1 MTFHWP
7 HLFWL
12 LALPAIFGLAEIGR
26 RVRATVRRH
35 PKIMR
40 AEASPSGLQMI
51 GNTATTASTV
61 RVRWRLWLGLALVIC
76 ALTRPQW
83 GEIEEPVFEQSR
95 EILIAIDLSRSMLAP
110 DVAPTRLERSKLLT
124 TSLLDRLEGERVGLI
139 VFAGTAFLQSPLSAD
154 YEILEEFL
162 PALDPNYL
170 PEGGTEYAALL
181 DAALEAFSKDSGA
194 DRYLIILS
202 DGESQTTTWESRV
215 AELRERGIHVIGL
228 GVGTAAGAMLPDGA
242 GGFVKDPRGAVV
254 LSRLN
259 PATLEDL
266 ARRTNGVYRDASTWV
281 DLADLLQQTVE
292 AGRQGEFAE
301 TRNARRIERFQWALA
316 PGILLLLWSVWREFP
331 VQPRQRAVTIKA
343 ARRAAAII
351 AVTTFL
357 IPAPDARAVER
368 VDAGGN
374 KIDDPN
380 HILEP
385 LPDSYDVIGNEPPPP
400 PEAPVR
406 EVVGRLAGQAQVAA
420 TDYSELANQT
430 LTYGLRQKS
439 TGQKLERSAVY
450 DALDAVDAGEALDQ
464 AAADWPALRQ
474 QLNKLLEDDEQQQ
487 QDQQNQDQQNDQ
499 QDQENQ
505 DDQQQQQN
513 GGGENDQDQSQDGD
527 NGDQDQQ
534 QENSGQNGEQ
544 GDQGEQGQDGQQN
557 QSGENGEG
565 QDQDS
570 DQPPQQDGQDGDQ
583 GEDQQNKDPAGQD
596 AEGNEQEHRPPE
608 NRESAFGDLDEPEQP
623 PESQPEQGQQPQPQ
637 SQTVQDPGNQTVG
650 GQATRS
656 GESSDNPALAVP
668 LQKLDQLKQKDSPA
682 QLFQLMQD
690 PAKAPPKTGRD
701 W

>member
-7 HLFWL
+7 HVFWL
-12 LALPAIFGLAEIGR
+12 LALPVIFGLAEVGR
-26 RVRATVRRH
+26 RVRASVRRH

-40 AEASPSGLQMI
+40 AEASPSGLQLL
-51 GNTATTASTV
+51 GDSSTTAPSV

-162 PALDPNYL
+162 PALDPTYL

-181 DAALEAFSKDSGA
+181 DAALEAFSNDSGA
-194 DRYLIILS
+194 DRYLIVLS

-215 AELRERGIHVIGL
+215 TELRERGIHVIGL

-266 ARRTNGVYRDASTWV
+266 ARRTNGVYRDASSWV
-281 DLADLLQQTVE
+281 DLADLLAQTVE

-301 TRNARRIERFQWALA
+301 TRNARRIERFQWVLG
-316 PGILLLLWSVWREFP
+316 PGILLLLWSIWREFP
-331 VQPRQRAVTIKA
+331 VQPRQRAVTIRT
-343 ARRAAAII
+343 ARRAAAIV
-351 AVTTFL
+351 AVAAFL
-357 IPAPDARAVER
+357 IPAPEARAVER
-368 VDAGGN
+368 VDASGN
-374 KIDDPN
+374 RIDDPN

-385 LPDSYDVIGNEPPPP
+385 LPESYNVTGDEPPPP
-400 PEAPVR
+400 PELPVR
-406 EVVGRLAGQAQVAA
+406 EVIGRLAGQPQVSA
-420 TDYSELANQT
+420 TDYAELANET
-430 LTYGLRQKS
+430 ITYGLRQKS
-439 TGQKLERSAVY
+439 TGQELERSAIY

-464 AAADWPALRQ
+464 AAADWPALRA
-474 QLNKLLEDDEQQQ
+474 QLNQLLQDDEQQQ
-487 QDQQNQDQQNDQ
+487 DQQDQDQQNDQ
-499 QDQENQ
+499 QDQQNK

-513 GGGENDQDQSQDGD
+513 GGGQNNQDQSNDGEK
-527 NGDQDQQ
+527 GDQEQPQNSDQQ
-534 QENSGQNGEQ
+534 GN
-544 GDQGEQGQDGQQN
+544 QGEQGQDGQD
-557 QSGENGEG
+557 GER
-565 QDQDS
+565 QDKES
-570 DQPPQQDGQDGDQ
+570 DQPQQDGQDGDQ
-583 GEDQQNKDPAGQD
+583 VEEQENKDPAGQNQD
-596 AEGNEQEHRPPE
+596 GDEQEHRPPE
-608 NRESAFGDLDEPEQP
+608 NRESAFGDLDEQNPP
-623 PESQPEQGQQPQPQ
+623 PEPKPEPGQQPQPAPAPDQ
-637 SQTVQDPGNQTVG
+637 GNQTVG
-650 GQATRS
+650 DQATRN
-656 GESSDNPALAVP
+656 GDASDNPALAVP